1 MDYPVAWLQG
11 ASLGEKIACELR
23 LQIIRGHYAPGT
35 VLSEN
40 QIAADFGTS
49 RSPVREAMKV
59 LSGEG
64 LIRLERMGA
73 VVIGMTPADMEELFD
88 VRMLIEH
95 FVVKRLVRK
104 DTVPIV
110 ATLERL
116 TDKMEVAFKHWDT
129 AEFSLQ
135 DFLFHEMLVLEAGHT
150 RILHTWNG
158 MRQLILTVMLA
169 ATEQRF
175 SIKSSESLVTIA
187 KHRTLAAALMDK
199 NEELLTFL
207 VDDHYKDTRNAVN
220 DSVLSP
226 FRESVSPPK

>member
-1 MDYPVAWLQG
+1 MDYPAAWLQG

-88 VRMLIEH
+88 VRLLIEH
-95 FVVKRLVRK
+95 FVVKRLVHK
-104 DTVPIV
+104 DTAPI
-110 ATLERL
+110 AAALERL
-116 TDKMEVAFKHWDT
+116 TDKMEVAFKHWDI

-175 SIKSSESLVTIA
+175 SIKSNESLVTIA
-187 KHRTLAAALMDK
+187 KHRTLAAALLDGDVK
-199 NEELLTFL
+199 RLADL
-207 VDDHYKDTRNAVN
+207 VDDHYRDTRNAVN

-226 FRESVSPPK
+226 FRGSAF

>member
-1 MDYPVAWLQG
+1 MKYPTTWLQG
-11 ASLGEKIACELR
+11 ASLGERIACELR
-23 LQIIRGHYAPGT
+23 LQIIRGMQTPGT

-40 QIAADFGTS
+40 QIATDFGTS

-59 LSGEG
+59 LSSEG

-73 VVIGMTPADMEELFD
+73 VVIGMTPDDMEELFD

-95 FVVKRLVRK
+95 FVVQRYVHRDNTILVN
-104 DTVPIV
+104 
-110 ATLERL
+110 TLNQMI
-116 TDKMEVAFKHWDT
+116 DKMEVALKHRDI

-135 DFLFHEMLVLEAGHT
+135 DFNFHEALVLEAGHT

-175 SIKSSESLVTIA
+175 ASNIEESQVTIH
-187 KHRTLAAALMDK
+187 KHRTFANALKQGNDQELSRLI
-199 NEELLTFL
+199 EE
-207 VDDHYKDTRNAVN
+207 HYRDTRNAVN
-220 DSVLSP
+220 DSILSP
-226 FRESVSPPK
+226 YRRTLS

>member
-1 MDYPVAWLQG
+1 MKYPTTWLQG
-11 ASLGEKIACELR
+11 ASLGERITCELR
-23 LQIIRGHYAPGT
+23 LQIIRGMQTPGT

-40 QIAADFGTS
+40 QIATDFGTS

-59 LSGEG
+59 LSSEG

-73 VVIGMTPADMEELFD
+73 VVIGMTPDEMEELFD

-95 FVVKRLVRK
+95 FVVQRYVHKDNTILV
-104 DTVPIV
+104 T
-110 ATLERL
+110 TLNQMI
-116 TDKMEVAFKHWDT
+116 DKMEVALKHRDI

-135 DFLFHEMLVLEAGHT
+135 DFNFHEALVLEAGHT

-175 SIKSSESLVTIA
+175 ASNIEESQVTIH
-187 KHRTLAAALMDK
+187 KHRTFANALKQGNDQELSRLI
-199 NEELLTFL
+199 EE
-207 VDDHYKDTRNAVN
+207 HYRDTRNAVN
-220 DSVLSP
+220 DSVLSSY
-226 FRESVSPPK
+226 RKT

>member
-1 MDYPVAWLQG
+1 MKYPSVWLQG
-11 ASLGEKIACELR
+11 ASLGERIACELR
-23 LQIIRGHYAPGT
+23 LQIIRGMQTPDT

-49 RSPVREAMKV
+49 RSPVREALKV

-64 LIRLERMGA
+64 LLRLERMGA
-73 VVIGMTPADMEELFD
+73 IVIGMTPADMEELFD

-95 FVVKRLVRK
+95 FVVQRFVHRDNAGLVTALNRM
-104 DTVPIV
+104 I
-110 ATLERL
+110 
-116 TDKMEVAFKHWDT
+116 DKMEVALKHRDVV
-129 AEFSLQ
+129 EFSLH
-135 DFLFHEMLVLEAGHT
+135 DFTFHEALVLEAGHT

-175 SIKSSESLVTIA
+175 AANIEESQVTIHN
-187 KHRTLAAALMDK
+187 HRTFANALNK
-199 NEELLTFL
+199 GSAQELSEFIEN
-207 VDDHYKDTRNAVN
+207 HYRDTRNAVN

-226 FRESVSPPK
+226 YRKSLF

>member
-1 MDYPVAWLQG
+1 MKYPTAWLQG
-11 ASLGEKIACELR
+11 ASLGERIACELR
-23 LQIIRGHYAPGT
+23 LQVIRGMQTPGT

-40 QIAADFGTS
+40 QIATDFGTS

-73 VVIGMTPADMEELFD
+73 VVIGMTPSDMEELFD

-95 FVVKRLVRK
+95 FVVQRYVHRDNTMLV
-104 DTVPIV
+104 T
-110 ATLERL
+110 TLNQMI
-116 TDKMEVAFKHWDT
+116 DKMEVALKHRDI

-135 DFLFHEMLVLEAGHT
+135 DFNFHEALVLEAGHT

-175 SIKSSESLVTIA
+175 ASNIEESQVTIH
-187 KHRTLAAALMDK
+187 KHRTFANAL
-199 NEELLTFL
+199 NQGNAQELSRLIEE
-207 VDDHYKDTRNAVN
+207 HYRDTRNAVN
-220 DSVLSP
+220 DSVLFSYRKTSP
-226 FRESVSPPK
+226 

>member
-1 MDYPVAWLQG
+1 MKYPTTWLQG
-11 ASLGEKIACELR
+11 ASLGERIACELR
-23 LQIIRGHYAPGT
+23 LQIIRGIQTPGT

-49 RSPVREAMKV
+49 RSPVREALKA
-59 LSGEG
+59 LSSEG

-73 VVIGMTPADMEELFD
+73 VVVGMTPGDMEELFD

-95 FVVKRLVRK
+95 FVVQRYVHS
-104 DTVPIV
+104 DN
-110 ATLERL
+110 ATLVTVL
-116 TDKMEVAFKHWDT
+116 NQMIDKMEVALKYRDVV
-129 AEFSLQ
+129 EFSLQ
-135 DFLFHEMLVLEAGHT
+135 DFNFHEALVLEAGHT

-175 SIKSSESLVTIA
+175 ASNIEESQVTIH
-187 KHRTLAAALMDK
+187 KHRTFANAL
-199 NEELLTFL
+199 NQGNAQELSGFIE
-207 VDDHYKDTRNAVN
+207 DHYRDTRNAVN

-226 FRESVSPPK
+226 YRKTSS